1 LSDVATP
8 SKEHKEAQVR
18 LQLPRALMGG
28 TREMRKKG
36 EAFLPRE
43 PDESDALYKRR
54 LARSKLFNGFRKT
67 VRDMTGK
74 VFAKPIALGDDMP
87 EVVQGWCENIDLA
100 GRNLQVFARDV
111 FADGLVAGVSYIHVD
126 MPPAIPNATLADERR
141 MGMRPYFVHVPAEHL
156 LGWKS
161 ETIGGVE
168 TLTQARIMEC
178 VSEPDGE
185 WHEKDVHQV
194 RVLLPGA
201 WQIWRQMGEK
211 NEWMLYA
218 EGTTSLNA
226 IPLVPF
232 YACRTGFMTGEPP
245 LEDLAF
251 VNEQHWQSE
260 SDQRNILHVAR
271 VPILFMAGIPEADVP
286 NLKVSA
292 NALTTAQAEN
302 ARLEY
307 VEHSGRAISSGREDL
322 KDLEFQM
329 SQHGMEL
336 ILPTP
341 GTQTA
346 TGKAID
352 SAAMHAP
359 LAAMALNLQD
369 ALEEAFAYAGEYA
382 GLGDDG
388 AGSVTVNTDFGVS
401 MRDAADLTALVQMR
415 NAGDITRERLLMEM
429 KRRGV
434 LADDLDIEAEL
445 DELENEAPALG
456 MISQPL
462 SFAPTKGE
470 RVDVQAR
477 GDDE

>member
-28 TREMRKKG
+28 TRMMRAKG
-36 EAFLPRE
+36 ELYLPRE
-43 PDESDALYKRR
+43 EAESVESYKRR
-54 LARSKLFNGFRKT
+54 LGRSKLFNGFRKT

-74 VFAKPIALGDDMP
+74 VFSKPITYGDDMP

-271 VPILFMAGIPEADVP
+271 VPILFGKGFPDDGPALSIGAGVMTRSTGETSD
-286 NLKVSA
+286 LKW
-292 NALTTAQAEN
+292 
-302 ARLEY
+302 
-307 VEHSGRAISSGREDL
+307 VEHSGRSIEAGRQDL

-329 SQHGMEL
+329 SQLGMEL

-369 ALEEAFAYAGEYA
+369 ALEQAFAYAGEYA

-388 AGSVTVNTDFGVS
+388 AGSLTVNTDFGAS
-401 MRDAADLTALVQMR
+401 MRDAADLTVLVQMR
-415 NAGDITRERLLMEM
+415 NTGDITHERLLMEM

-456 MISQPL
+456 MLAPPVQNTASDGEGDL
-462 SFAPTKGE
+462 SM
-470 RVDVQAR
+470 V
-477 GDDE
+477 